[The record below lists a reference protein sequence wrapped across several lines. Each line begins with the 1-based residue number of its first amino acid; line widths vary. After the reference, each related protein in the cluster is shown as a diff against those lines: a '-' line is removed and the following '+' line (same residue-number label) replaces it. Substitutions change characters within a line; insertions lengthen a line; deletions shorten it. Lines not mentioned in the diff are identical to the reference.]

1 MERVDALDALL
12 DDVVAVLVLD
22 ALEDVPLQF
31 GDDELQ
37 SEMGFNSLSIRFRLY
52 LLSYLLLV
60 DGDALE
66 GLLDDPTA
74 VHLQGELLDVGS
86 ELEAKTG
93 DSYFILLS
101 LQDRRKPRFAK
112 VL

>member
-22 ALEDVPLQF
+22 ALEDVPLKF

-37 SEMGFNSLSIRFRLY
+37 SNSIKSDCPSDCFVFTH
-52 LLSYLLLV
+52 LLLV

-74 VHLQGELLDVGS
+74 VHLQGELLDVGA
-86 ELEAKTG
+86 ELEARGGG

-101 LQDRRKPRFAK
+101 
-112 VL
+112 

>member
-22 ALEDVPLQF
+22 ALEHVPLQF

-37 SEMGFNSLSIRFRLY
+37 SNSIKSDSPSDCFVFTH
-52 LLSYLLLV
+52 LLLV

-74 VHLQGELLDVGS
+74 VHLQGELLDVGA

-101 LQDRRKPRFAK
+101 
-112 VL
+112 